1 MIKRKGIFIMTEKS
15 MKNLVKVTGILNI
28 IGAALVVL
36 STIVSMA
43 SLSQALN
50 STGSNSFE
58 AGFNAANSGPAM
70 FITGPV
76 KIIIGFVG
84 IATFVLAII
93 LLRQNK
99 RFNLSNAAA
108 ILTLIAGIF
117 AWVIIFVSLVLWII
131 AAVFLLRMKIKEGEE
146 NSNEISSQE

>member
-70 FITGPV
+70 FI

-84 IATFVLAII
+84 IATFVLAI
-93 LLRQNK
+93 R

>member
-50 STGSNSFE
+50 ATGSNSFE

-70 FITGPV
+70 FI

-93 LLRQNK
+93 LLRQNR

-108 ILTLIAGIF
+108 ILTLIAGFF

>member
-1 MIKRKGIFIMTEKS
+1 MTEKS

-58 AGFNAANSGPAM
+58 DGCNAANSGPAM
-70 FITGPV
+70 FI
-76 KIIIGFVG
+76 KIIIGVVG

-93 LLRQNK
+93 LLRQNR

>member
-1 MIKRKGIFIMTEKS
+1 MTEKS

-58 AGFNAANSGPAM
+58 AGFNAANSGPVM
-70 FITGPV
+70 FI
-76 KIIIGFVG
+76 KIIMG
-84 IATFVLAII
+84 IATLVLAII
-93 LLRQNK
+93 LLRQNR

-108 ILTLIAGIF
+108 ILTLSAGIF

>member
-1 MIKRKGIFIMTEKS
+1 MQQI
-15 MKNLVKVTGILNI
+15 LVL
-28 IGAALVVL
+28 LCL
-36 STIVSMA
+36 S
-43 SLSQALN
+43 
-50 STGSNSFE
+50 
-58 AGFNAANSGPAM
+58 
-70 FITGPV
+70 
-76 KIIIGFVG
+76 KFVG

-93 LLRQNK
+93 LLRQNR

-131 AAVFLLRMKIKEGEE
+131 AAVFLLRMKIKEVEE

>member
-1 MIKRKGIFIMTEKS
+1 
-15 MKNLVKVTGILNI
+15 
-28 IGAALVVL
+28 
-36 STIVSMA
+36 
-43 SLSQALN
+43 
-50 STGSNSFE
+50 
-58 AGFNAANSGPAM
+58 M
-70 FITGPV
+70 FI
-76 KIIIGFVG
+76 KIIIGFMG

-93 LLRQNK
+93 LLRQNR